1 MQESKADEIAR
12 RAAAALRGVDEKKRE
27 LRVSEAALTVI
38 LQEYASEVRLWGWTA
53 DMMRRACEA
62 RGFSS
67 VSVDEAT
74 QGAAK

>member
-1 MQESKADEIAR
+1 MQESKSDEIAR
-12 RAAAALRGVDEKKRE
+12 RAAAALREVDEKKRE
-27 LRVSEAALTVI
+27 LRASEARLNVVI
-38 LQEYASEVRLWGWTA
+38 QEYASEVRLWGWTT